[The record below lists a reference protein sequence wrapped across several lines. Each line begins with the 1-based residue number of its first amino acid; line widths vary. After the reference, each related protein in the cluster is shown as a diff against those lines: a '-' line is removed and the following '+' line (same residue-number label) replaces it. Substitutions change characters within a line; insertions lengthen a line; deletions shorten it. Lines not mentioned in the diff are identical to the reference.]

1 MKRTNHLSW
10 LLALLLFSGVAS
22 SVSAQT
28 IKDVFN
34 SSETP
39 ILYLGIDFTLAKVED
54 VSATSMDI
62 RDRHYPSINEL
73 IITDTKKFDLPAAFH
88 KSNIDHDLGIV
99 RKRNEK
105 INTEEIQTSNSG
117 DYHRLTENNIIR
129 LVNSWDFGGKKGIG
143 LIFVVEGLS
152 KPNKGAAVWVTLVD
166 MATKKILMTERME
179 GKTGMAFGF
188 RNYWANPMRDII
200 DNIEKKKYK
209 EWRAKY
215 GG

>member
-1 MKRTNHLSW
+1 MKRTNNLTW
-10 LLALLLFSGVAS
+10 LLALLLFSGVANTA
-22 SVSAQT
+22 SAQT
-28 IKDVFN
+28 AKEVFN

-39 ILYLGIDFTLAKVED
+39 ILYLGVDFTLARVED

-73 IITDTKKFDLPAAFH
+73 IITETKKYDLAAAFH

-99 RKRNEK
+99 RKRNAK
-105 INTEEIQTSNSG
+105 ITTEEIQTSNSG
-117 DYHRLTENNIIR
+117 DYHRLTENDLIR
-129 LVNSWDFGGKKGIG
+129 LVNSWDFEGKKGVG
-143 LIFVVEGLS
+143 LMFVVEGLS
-152 KPNKGAAVWVTLVD
+152 KPSKGAAVWVTLVD

-188 RNYWANPMRDII
+188 RNYWANPIRDII

-209 EWRAKY
+209 EWKAKF